1 MNNIDFDRLRRDLI
15 DYFESALF
23 IGGFCMAI
31 VDISK
36 VQNASNDELIKIALN
51 NKFDLKKY
59 TIKKQTSDFI

>member
-36 VQNASNDELIKIALN
+36 VQNASNDELIRIALD

-59 TIKKQTSDFI
+59 TIKK